1 MTNGADKRD
10 RLGQR
15 AAYGKCEEILGLIGQ
30 RPSSLTVPNKWPFEA
45 RPGGSVTGAQLAV
58 TWARKNHPLATLRL
72 NDDVDPEHAAET
84 LVSRTYGL
92 VAASFADRIIGR
104 DGSRDVTSGMLKVI
118 SHRLSDLYSGSFDR
132 MIHGQSLPLV
142 SIDHLE
148 RRGPNPF
155 LYHPGTGEVRG
166 DFLGLVQQALMRLID
181 RNRLRRQ
188 DIDAELLASLFKELF
203 SNTHLHARNDLSGAL
218 YRRSARGIV
227 FALRPVDLP
236 QDTFAGDLAP
246 LREYFSSIAL
256 FAARPRVEFLEV
268 SVFDSGPGLAARAKG
283 SVIPEEMPVEQEYD
297 LVQRCFLK
305 NVTTQIDPAHGLG
318 LPRVMLALKTSGGFM
333 RLRTGRLALYK
344 WFPPGME
351 AQRIVKD
358 DLRFVDE
365 NGGRPRAH
373 ARVAGTAFSILIPTG
388 LGS

>member
-1 MTNGADKRD
+1 M
-10 RLGQR
+10 
-15 AAYGKCEEILGLIGQ
+15 
-30 RPSSLTVPNKWPFEA
+30 
-45 RPGGSVTGAQLAV
+45 
-58 TWARKNHPLATLRL
+58 ATLRL
-72 NDDVDPEHAAET
+72 SDDVDPEHAAET

-104 DGSRDVTSGMLKVI
+104 DGRRDVTAGMLKVI
-118 SHRLSDLYSGSFDR
+118 SHRLSELYSGPFDR
-132 MIHGQSLPLV
+132 MIHGGSLPLI

-155 LYHPGTGEVRG
+155 LYNPATGEVRS
-166 DFLGLVQQALMRLID
+166 DFLGLVQQALMRLIS

-203 SNTHLHARNDLSGAL
+203 SNTHLHARTDLTGAL

-227 FALRPVDLP
+227 FALRSVDLP
-236 QDTFAGDLAP
+236 QETFAADLIP
-246 LREYFSSIAL
+246 LREYFARIAPL
-256 FAARPRVEFLEV
+256 STRPRVEFLEV

-283 SVIPEEMPVEQEYD
+283 SAISNEMPVEQEYD

-305 NVTTQIDPAHGLG
+305 NVTTQSDPAHGLG
-318 LPRVMLALKTSGGFM
+318 LPRVMLALKSSGGFM

-344 WFPPGME
+344 WFPPGID
-351 AQRIVKD
+351 QPRIGKD

-365 NGGRPRAH
+365 DGGRPRTH
-373 ARVAGTAFSILIPTG
+373 AGVAGTVFSILIPTG